1 MCSSDQVNFS
11 KRKSSHLQGLEKPEY
26 AKDSQE
32 LIMNILVS
40 LMIENLRS
48 TSYVFVKTFVNENGT
63 IEL

>member
-1 MCSSDQVNFS
+1 M
-11 KRKSSHLQGLEKPEY
+11 KLEY
-26 AKDSQE
+26 VKDNQE